1 MPRLHSWALTNLNLT
16 GGYISAG
23 VVPDVR
29 QGREVPGG
37 SQRPSSE
44 LGGDWLAPPN
54 STGLVRL
61 EEEEA
66 GLPRLSGASGGS
78 EFRLGTSER
87 SGIRSDKACT
97 YHSAQFQIRLW
108 PLGSI
113 TVLSPLP
120 TPRLPLPP
128 SSSTLPHDAVGSQP
142 RHSFTTARATVI
154 HCFASANTFSQSGLS
169 CSPLRLSSDAI
180 PTRKPP

>member
-1 MPRLHSWALTNLNLT
+1 MHSWALTNLNLT

-23 VVPDVR
+23 MIPDVR

-44 LGGDWLAPPN
+44 LGGDWLALPN

-87 SGIRSDKACT
+87 SGIRTDKDCT

-113 TVLSPLP
+113 MGLSPLP
-120 TPRLPLPP
+120 TPHLPLQP
-128 SSSTLPHDAVGSQP
+128 SSSTLPHYAAVSHP
-142 RHSFTTARATVI
+142 WRSFTTARATVI
-154 HCFASANTFSQSGLS
+154 CCFASAHTSPVWTP